1 VRLSVAAFTREW
13 RAAPEQSSSMAQEAW
28 GDAHVATGTRNA
40 FWFEK
45 KKM

>member
-1 VRLSVAAFTREW
+1 
-13 RAAPEQSSSMAQEAW
+13 MAQEAW